1 MTRAVHPIERESY
14 RILRERLDLSHL
26 PPLSQ
31 AVTERIIH
39 ASADLEYAE
48 TLVLDERALDAG
60 RTALR
65 AGAPLIVDVRMV
77 AAGITSRE
85 AICLLGGR
93 DAPPP
98 ATDPRTI
105 GRSDT
110 AAAPDLAVGA
120 VAAPAIGAGP
130 AAPGRDADAAA
141 PAIGTGALTRSAAAV
156 RRAARDVGAGAVWA
170 IGNAPT
176 ALLELLSLAER
187 GALAPPAL
195 VIGLPVGFV
204 GAAESKAALAA
215 SGLPCLTNRGEKGGS
230 AVASAAVNALIYE
243 ETP

>member
-14 RILRERLDLSHL
+14 RILRERIDLSHL
-26 PPLSQ
+26 PPLSR

-48 TLVLDERALDAG
+48 TLVLDESALDAG

-65 AGAPLIVDVRMV
+65 AGAPLLVDARMV

-85 AICLLGGR
+85 AICLLAERG
-93 DAPPP
+93 APPP
-98 ATDPRTI
+98 ATDP
-105 GRSDT
+105 
-110 AAAPDLAVGA
+110 
-120 VAAPAIGAGP
+120 PAIGLSGAGG
-130 AAPGRDADAAA
+130 AGAPEIE
-141 PAIGTGALTRSAAAV
+141 PGALTRSAAAV
-156 RRAARDVGAGAVWA
+156 LRAAPEIGTGAVWA

-176 ALLELLSLAER
+176 ALFELLSLAER